1 MEEYYYQ
8 KRIQYDPALCFEPFL
23 TVFVGDIPLH
33 MAIRETSDNGAP
45 ITISHAD
52 SPQAKAYKELATNVL
67 NYLPD
72 YLDSTNRKQS

>member
-1 MEEYYYQ
+1 MILRCVLES
-8 KRIQYDPALCFEPFL
+8 FL

-33 MAIRETSDNGAP
+33 VAIRETSDNGAP

-52 SPQAKAYKELATNVL
+52 SPQAKAYKELAANVL

-72 YLDSTNRKQS
+72 YLDPTNRKQS